1 MDDTGYSQRG
11 TSLKNH
17 LLGWWQL
24 ETLESCKALNSILM
38 TNIHLISANGTLI
51 ADPDKAKD

>member
-1 MDDTGYSQRG
+1 MISWVGGNFY
-11 TSLKNH
+11 
-17 LLGWWQL
+17 L